1 MSGENSNRVK
11 TVESVQTNHAA
22 DQTDAILV
30 FTNPL
35 NYDNFCDQ
43 FCFSLTFKA
52 SIITE
57 CEQVCINKDIVSR
70 YA

>member
-1 MSGENSNRVK
+1 MSGENSNKVY
-11 TVESVQTNHAA
+11 TVESVQTNVA

-30 FTNPL
+30 FTKPL
-35 NYDNFCDQ
+35 NYDNFCDK

-57 CEQVCINKDIVSR
+57 CE
-70 YA
+70 